1 MNRTTSNSIFEKSYG
16 YFHFFSNSLSHGDSM
31 QRIKR
36 SLGTTAIRMPGTN
49 WCGGGWR
56 AKSFE
61 HLGAYGPTDKC
72 CR

>member
-1 MNRTTSNSIFEKSYG
+1 
-16 YFHFFSNSLSHGDSM
+16 M

>member
-1 MNRTTSNSIFEKSYG
+1 MYL
-16 YFHFFSNSLSHGDSM
+16 YFLNGEINTMYFNFMYVSRLRHNVWP
-31 QRIKR
+31 REKR
-36 SLGTTAIRMPGTN
+36 SLAETSVRMPGTN

-56 AKSFE
+56 AKNFA